1 MDKEKRRLI
10 ATGGAVVAGVVAAL
24 LGWLFFFGSASQEAP
39 QAQSVFPE
47 VGERSIAAFERQQER
62 EGEGGFIT
70 SSAAPERQI
79 ALLQLWDKPVSALG
93 FWEGS
98 ARGWRARFVERE
110 SGDIY
115 ETDSARLVARI
126 YNTATPASQRGWFS
140 SRGDAL
146 ALQFLPDGAGTLATF
161 EGPLRELPEQDP
173 DTGSL
178 VEFASA
184 PLPRGVVSFAYD
196 PSGSGRFAYLERL
209 EAGGVRLVVRARGEA
224 GREVW
229 RSEVRG
235 WHIVWTGPREI
246 LVVANTQPDEE
257 GVAILIDPQT
267 GAQRLAVSD
276 NTLDALINPAGSK
289 LVFSA
294 RRGRVMRLF
303 VHDLSSHETI
313 DTGLSTIA
321 QKCVWGGEE
330 GNTLFCAVPRS
341 GVEPDNIIFWY
352 QGGGYFDDQ
361 LVMIDGVRGEW
372 RLLLDPREEYQAPL
386 DVVSVATSAQG
397 DALLLLDKRTLTP
410 WVVRLDVLLK
420 GDVNEPSGEAAQNIP
435 SAQQPQEAQE

>member
-1 MDKEKRRLI
+1 M
-10 ATGGAVVAGVVAAL
+10 
-24 LGWLFFFGSASQEAP
+24 
-39 QAQSVFPE
+39 
-47 VGERSIAAFERQQER
+47 
-62 EGEGGFIT
+62 
-70 SSAAPERQI
+70 
-79 ALLQLWDKPVSALG
+79 
-93 FWEGS
+93 
-98 ARGWRARFVERE
+98 
-110 SGDIY
+110 
-115 ETDSARLVARI
+115 
-126 YNTATPASQRGWFS
+126 
-140 SRGDAL
+140 
-146 ALQFLPDGAGTLATF
+146 PDGAGTLATF